1 MTRFAWLQSRSQTL
15 LTAAMI
21 AAIAVAAAIT
31 GIHLSH
37 LYHSLVLH
45 CQTGCDLA
53 TSQFL
58 SHGQFME
65 HAFDILSEAA
75 PALFG
80 IFWGAPM
87 LARELETGTHRLAW
101 TQSVTRSRWVVTKL
115 AVAGVATAVLAGA
128 LTLIITWWYRDI
140 DLLDTNRFSVFEHRD
155 IAPIGYAVFA
165 FSVGTFIGAVVRR
178 TLPAMVATLGTFVL
192 ARVVVLIWV
201 RPHLMT
207 PLHATMSLLTGG
219 LGFEVT
225 DGGVNLVTKGDGPAK
240 AWTLSSHVVTS
251 AGHVPSS
258 TQLSSFIQR
267 YCPTIAPPAA
277 AAKQA
282 TPGIVKAPDP
292 TAFQACQAQ
301 LARSFHLVV
310 TYQPDS
316 RYWTFQWL
324 ETGIFV
330 GLALLAAAGCY
341 WWVTRRSG

>member
-1 MTRFAWLQSRSQTL
+1 VTRFAWLQSRSQTL

-21 AAIAVAAAIT
+21 AGIAIAAAVT

-87 LARELETGTHRLAW
+87 LARELENGTHRLAW

-115 AVAGVATAVLAGA
+115 AVAGVSTAVLAGA
-128 LTLIITWWYRDI
+128 LTLTITWWYRDI
-140 DLLDTNRFSVFEHRD
+140 DLLDTNRFSVFDHRD
-155 IAPIGYAVFA
+155 IAPIGYALFA
-165 FSVGTFIGAVVRR
+165 LSVGAFIGAVVRR
-178 TLPAMVATLGTFVL
+178 TLPAMVATLGAFVL
-192 ARVVVLIWV
+192 ARVVMLIWV
-201 RPHLMT
+201 RPHLLA
-207 PLHATMSLLTGG
+207 PLHKATSLLTGG

-240 AWTLSSHVVTS
+240 AWTLSSQVVTNSGQIPSPARLS
-251 AGHVPSS
+251 A
-258 TQLSSFIQR
+258 FIQH
-267 YCPTIAPPAA
+267 YCPSIASPGAVTKAGPGIAQPPAPA
-277 AAKQA
+277 A
-282 TPGIVKAPDP
+282 
-292 TAFQACQAQ
+292 FHACQAQ

-316 RYWTFQWL
+316 RYWAFQWL

-330 GLALLAAAGCY
+330 GLALLTSAGCY
-341 WWVTRRSG
+341 WWVTRRTG